1 MEIRSGGGG
10 DNVRVVVVSQ
20 SPSGTV
26 FIFTSCCRAGGK
38 TKFNLCETVNFLLDE
53 AAEKVRKH
61 SRIALQ
67 IT

>member
-20 SPSGTV
+20 SPSSTV
-26 FIFTSCCRAGGK
+26 FTSVVVRAGK
-38 TKFNLCETVNFLLDE
+38 QSSTCETVNFLLDE

-61 SRIALQ
+61 SRIAFQ